1 MVQSQSRI
9 MRDGLVAGLIGAGSV
24 ALWFLVVDLIA
35 GRAFFTPA
43 VLGSAVFW
51 GLRDPATV
59 VVSLQPVLAYTAVHI
74 LAFVIVGAAASFM
87 IAEVEKDA
95 GVVWLLV
102 EFFVVFEI
110 GFYGAVALL
119 FTPLLAELA
128 WINVAIGNSIA
139 ATVMGTYFWR
149 TRSLSRAV
157 APAETAEA
165 SAAGTVS

>member
-1 MVQSQSRI
+1 MVQSQRRI

-74 LAFVIVGAAASFM
+74 FAFVIVGAAASFM

-95 GVVWLLV
+95 GVVWLLI

-110 GFYGAVALL
+110 GFYGAVALA

-128 WINVAIGNSIA
+128 WINVAIGNLIA
-139 ATVMGTYFWR
+139 AGVMGTYFWR
-149 TRSLSRAV
+149 TRSLSRAL
-157 APAETAEA
+157 APAGTAEA

>member
-87 IAEVEKDA
+87 IAEVEKDP
-95 GVVWLLV
+95 GVVWLLI

-128 WINVAIGNSIA
+128 WINVAIGNLIA
-139 ATVMGTYFWR
+139 AGVMGTFFWR
-149 TRSLSRAV
+149 TRSLFRAP
-157 APAETAEA
+157 PAETAEA
-165 SAAGTVS
+165 PAAGPVS